1 MYVTSVPNRGSPPAV
16 LLRESYRDEGKVK
29 TRTLANLSH
38 WPEHKVET
46 LKRALKGLPPAIDLS
61 EAFEITRSLPHG
73 HVAAVLG
80 SAQRLGMQELIDA
93 TPSRKRDL
101 VAAMLVA
108 QVIGPGSKLA
118 TARGLRTET
127 ATSSLGQVLGVT
139 GCDEDD
145 LYAAMDWALQRKDA
159 IESALAARHLASGT
173 LVLYDVSSAAFEGRT
188 CPLGAIGHPKDGV
201 KGRLQI
207 VYGLLCSTAG
217 IPIAIEVFEGNTADP
232 KTLAA
237 QISKLKDRFAL
248 SRVCLVGD
256 RGMLTNARIRDELG
270 PAQLDWISALRAPQI
285 KTLVEDGALQLSLFD
300 EQDLLEINS
309 PEFPG
314 ERLVCCHNPVLAE
327 ERARKRGELLAATEK
342 ELIPIA
348 AATGR
353 DKRPLRGKDKIALR
367 VGKVINHYKMAKHF
381 TLEITDESFTFTRNT
396 EAIAAEAAL
405 DGIYVLRTSLPEQ
418 TLTQHDVVARYKN
431 LADVER
437 FFRTLNTELD
447 VRPIRHRLAD
457 RVRAHMFL
465 RMLSY
470 YISWHMK
477 QAPGPNAVR
486 RQRQTR
492 RGRQTRQSRCRST
505 TLRHRTGQGRA
516 QTHHGQHP
524 GAQLHQPAR
533 RPGHHLRQQHPTRRR
548 HTSLHHDH
556 HPHPT
561 TAASLRTPRR
571 LPSPRPS
578 VVSTTTHQTTKPQV
592 NTPTRQHNRG
602 NFGLVSGSARRSV
615 VPMRSLRTICSG
627 LWRFLVAMILSSFPE
642 NVGRKTLISHGST
655 DRGRA
660 NLSLHSA
667 APLQSRLP
675 YTCPLSFP
683 PRSLVPTRLAKL
695 TTRCPSRP
703 GIIPL
708 PRQDTACTECSES
721 GRLGAGNGMRLP
733 TR

>member
-38 WPEHKVET
+38 WPEHKVQT
-46 LKRALKGLPPAIDLS
+46 LKRALKGLPAAVDLC

-80 SAQRLGMQELIDA
+80 TAQRLGMQELIDA

-101 VAAMLVA
+101 VTAMLVA
-108 QVIGPGSKLA
+108 QVIDPGSKLA

-127 ATSSLGQVLGVT
+127 ATSSLGQLLGVC

-145 LYAAMDWALQRKDA
+145 LYAAMDWALARKDA
-159 IESALAARHLASGT
+159 IENALAARHLVNGT

-207 VYGLLCSTAG
+207 VYGLLCSPAG
-217 IPIAIEVFEGNTADP
+217 APIAIEVFEGNTADP
-232 KTLAA
+232 NTLAA
-237 QISKLKDRFAL
+237 QIDKVKNRFGL

-256 RGMLTNARIRDELG
+256 RGMLTNARIREELR

-285 KTLVEDGALQLSLFD
+285 KALVETDALQLSLFD
-300 EQDLLEINS
+300 EQDLVEITS

-342 ELIPIA
+342 ELTPIA

-353 DKRPLRGKDKIALR
+353 AKRPLRGTDKIALR
-367 VGKVINHYKMAKHF
+367 VGNVVNHYNMAKHF

-418 TLTQHDVVARYKN
+418 TLNQHDVVLRYKN

-447 VRPIRHRLAD
+447 IRPIRHRLAD
-457 RVRAHMFL
+457 RVRAHVFL

-477 QAPGPNAVR
+477 QALAPILFVDNDKPAAAAKRANPVDKAE
-486 RQRQTR
+486 
-492 RGRQTRQSRCRST
+492 RSDT
-505 TLRHRTGQGRA
+505 ALA
-516 QTHHGQHP
+516 K
-524 GAQLHQPAR
+524 AAR
-533 RPGHHLRQQHPTRRR
+533 K
-548 HTSLHHDH
+548 HTHDH
-556 HPHPT
+556 HPVHSFTSLLADLATLCANQIQPT
-561 TAASLRTPRR
+561 DDMPAFTM
-571 LPSPRPS
+571 
-578 VVSTTTHQTTKPQV
+578 TTT
-592 NTPTRQHNRG
+592 PT
-602 NFGLVSGSARRSV
+602 
-615 VPMRSLRTICSG
+615 
-627 LWRFLVAMILSSFPE
+627 
-642 NVGRKTLISHGST
+642 
-655 DRGRA
+655 
-660 NLSLHSA
+660 
-667 APLQSRLP
+667 PLQRRAFELLDVSHRHG
-675 YTCPLSFP
+675 
-683 PRSLVPTRLAKL
+683 L
-695 TTRCPSRP
+695 T
-703 GIIPL
+703 
-708 PRQDTACTECSES
+708 
-721 GRLGAGNGMRLP
+721 
-733 TR
+733 